1 MQFQSWLLFQGE
13 EHSNEARRS
22 KRQLAAEVAATQPHI
37 TYTTHV
43 HFFPTQSGITRLRRR
58 VEHQS
63 RKIEDFPTTTTNS
76 SHEIE
81 VINIETILSR
91 LGSTFSL
98 EVELMLDSFFK
109 RFCSILQSLFG
120 VHQHFRGTKPARG
133 AFLHQKELPCRMLS
147 FCMSAYSRNCQQH

>member
-1 MQFQSWLLFQGE
+1 MSHLAGKELDFSVARWLLFVRLAGGLVQVEVLLVPVE
-13 EHSNEARRS
+13 EELQRS

-63 RKIEDFPTTTTNS
+63 RKVEDFPTTTTNS

-98 EVELMLDSFFK
+98 EVELMLDSGF
-109 RFCSILQSLFG
+109 
-120 VHQHFRGTKPARG
+120 
-133 AFLHQKELPCRMLS
+133 
-147 FCMSAYSRNCQQH
+147 

>member
-63 RKIEDFPTTTTNS
+63 RKVEDFPTTTTNS

-98 EVELMLDSFFK
+98 EVELMLELDSFLNVSAQFCKVYLEFINISEERSLRAAHFCIK
-109 RFCSILQSLFG
+109 RSCLAG
-120 VHQHFRGTKPARG
+120 
-133 AFLHQKELPCRMLS
+133 CYLS
-147 FCMSAYSRNCQQH
+147 A